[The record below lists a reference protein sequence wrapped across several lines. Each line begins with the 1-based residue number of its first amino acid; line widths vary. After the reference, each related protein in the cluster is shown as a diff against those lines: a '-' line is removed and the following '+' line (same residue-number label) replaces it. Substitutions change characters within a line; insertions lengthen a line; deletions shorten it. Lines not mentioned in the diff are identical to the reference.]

1 MHQLFSQDKVV
12 HTYLSNLNQIA
23 KKAIRLQN
31 QIIIYKYYGQT
42 HTHIYIYIQRKWKLW
57 IVE

>member
-1 MHQLFSQDKVV
+1 MHQLFSQDKIV

-31 QIIIYKYYGQT
+31 QIIKYKYYGQT
-42 HTHIYIYIQRKWKLW
+42 HTHI
-57 IVE
+57 